1 MTLGRK
7 LRSHRADEGICGNLG
22 GSARAAAANR
32 PALQERQ
39 NNGLHDRLLT
49 HRRVSLLFLAAGH
62 T

>member
-1 MTLGRK
+1 MTLGRI
-7 LRSHRADEGICGNLG
+7 LRSHSADGGICGILG

-49 HRRVSLLFLAAGH
+49 LRRVSLLFLAAGR